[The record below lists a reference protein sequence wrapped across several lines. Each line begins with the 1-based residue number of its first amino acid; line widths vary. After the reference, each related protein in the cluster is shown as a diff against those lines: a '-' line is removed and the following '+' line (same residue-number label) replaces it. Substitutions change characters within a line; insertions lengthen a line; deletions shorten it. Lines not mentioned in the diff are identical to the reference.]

1 MPGFLCCGSS
11 RTVASSDT
19 IHLILT
25 YVNSAG
31 ADTTA
36 TTLSGTTYLLLQH
49 PEVLKRVTQ
58 EVRSSFKSVEEID
71 ISSVNKL
78 TYMLAVLNEAMRL
91 YPPVTSLTARI
102 VPRGGAHVL
111 GEYLP
116 EGVSND

>member
-1 MPGFLCCGSS
+1 M
-11 RTVASSDT
+11 VSSDT
-19 IHLILT
+19 IYLILT
-25 YVNSAG
+25 YVNSAS

-36 TTLSGTTYLLLQH
+36 TTLTGATYLLTQH

-91 YPPVTSLTARI
+91 YPPIISMTARI
-102 VPRGGAHVL
+102 VPQGGAHVL
-111 GEYLP
+111 GENLP